1 MEKYELRRIDDD
13 TVEYYLNNV
22 KVFEHYKDS
31 NGYEW
36 WKEYDENGNEIHYKN
51 SDGTEKWY
59 EYDENGNDIHYK
71 NSKGDGHESWS
82 EYDENNN
89 LIYYKNSDGYEW
101 GKNNTKN
108 KEPEYK
114 EPFTF

>member
-1 MEKYELRRIDDD
+1 MMEKYELRRIDDD

-51 SDGTEKWY
+51 SE
-59 EYDENGNDIHYK
+59 
-71 NSKGDGHESWS
+71 GHEWWS
-82 EYDENNN
+82 EDNPDY
-89 LIYYKNSDGYEW
+89 
-101 GKNNTKN
+101 